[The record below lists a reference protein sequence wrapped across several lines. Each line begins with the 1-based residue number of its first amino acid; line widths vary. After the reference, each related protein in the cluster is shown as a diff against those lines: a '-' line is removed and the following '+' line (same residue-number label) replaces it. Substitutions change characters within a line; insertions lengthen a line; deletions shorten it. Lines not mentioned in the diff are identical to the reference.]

1 MKFTIALN
9 EMEEL
14 ISSLPQVKKHVKDLH
29 LNVVDDKH
37 LDVEPKL
44 GVTIPLI
51 GEVTKTLNLRMQILG
66 IEGNTLQIGIST
78 HSSMLDKIAS
88 KALTLVEDKIQE
100 TGYVDLNDG
109 TTASIHLD
117 KIDKLKPILANFTPN
132 DLSFDGGSA
141 VLDFS
146 YNPNNEVTE

>member
-1 MKFTIALN
+1 MKLAVTLN
-9 EMEEL
+9 EIEEL
-14 ISSLPQVKKHVKDLH
+14 ISSLPQVKTYVKELH

-44 GVTIPLI
+44 GLPLPLF
-51 GEVTKTLNLRMQILG
+51 GEVTKTLKLRLQILG
-66 IEGNTLQIGIST
+66 LNANTIQLGIST

-88 KALTLVEDKIQE
+88 KALTLVEDKIQG

-132 DLSFDGGSA
+132 DLCFEGGSA